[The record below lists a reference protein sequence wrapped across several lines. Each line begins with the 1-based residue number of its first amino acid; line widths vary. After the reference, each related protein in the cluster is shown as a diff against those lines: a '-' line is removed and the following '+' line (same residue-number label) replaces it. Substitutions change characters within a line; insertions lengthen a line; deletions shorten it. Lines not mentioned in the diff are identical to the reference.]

1 MRIPLLLALV
11 PLALSACTADPVW
24 APDAAVEAA
33 VYRDDSPPSITLFT
47 MINNRSNEGGHS
59 GLMINGDQRVM
70 FDPAGSWWHR
80 TAPERNDVHYGM
92 TPLMLKFYIDYHA
105 RETYRVVSQTVEVPP
120 EVATRALQL
129 AEARGAVP
137 KAMCGSAT
145 SGILKQLPGFE
156 SVSQSLFPARI
167 MESFGQLPGVE
178 TAVYYDDDADD
189 NTAVLMTQQHGA
201 PAQPSR

>member
-1 MRIPLLLALV
+1 MALV
-11 PLALSACTADPVW
+11 VALTVSACAK
-24 APDAAVEAA
+24 EARWSSDEELA
-33 VYRDDSPPSITLFT
+33 KVQYRAEGPAKLTLFT

-120 EVATRALQL
+120 EVATQALQL